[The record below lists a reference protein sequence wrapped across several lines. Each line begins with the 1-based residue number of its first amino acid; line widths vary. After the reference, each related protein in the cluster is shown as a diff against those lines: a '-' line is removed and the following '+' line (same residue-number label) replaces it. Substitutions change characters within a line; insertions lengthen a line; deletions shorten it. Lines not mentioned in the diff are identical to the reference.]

1 MDSLVQMIEDTT
13 DVRELKRGLSV
24 TLGEGGMATAAIG
37 ELLQVTARYVR
48 KWRGRY
54 EREGVEALRVGYRG
68 SESYLSVEQRR
79 ELEDWL
85 GAQETVTLEEVRD
98 EIEAR
103 YGIVYQSKQSYYE
116 LLEASGL
123 SYHRTEKGNPK
134 RNAAQVLERREE
146 IKKTGT
152 ALGGGGAGGGDYP
165 ARR

>member
-24 TLGEGGMATAAIG
+24 KLGEGGMATAAIG

-79 ELEDWL
+79 ELEEWL

-134 RNAAQVLERREE
+134 RNEAQVLERREE
-146 IKKTGT
+146 IKKNWHR
-152 ALGGGGAGGGDYP
+152 AG
-165 ARR
+165 RRWSGRS

>member
-24 TLGEGGMATAAIG
+24 KLGEGGMATAAIG

-68 SESYLSVEQRR
+68 SERYLSVEQRR
-79 ELEDWL
+79 ELEEWL

-134 RNAAQVLERREE
+134 RNEAQVLERREE
-146 IKKTGT
+146 IKKNWHR
-152 ALGGGGAGGGDYP
+152 AG
-165 ARR
+165 RRWSGRS

>member
-24 TLGEGGMATAAIG
+24 KLGEGGMATAAIG

-146 IKKTGT
+146 IKKNWHR
-152 ALGGGGAGGGDYP
+152 AG
-165 ARR
+165 RRWSGRR